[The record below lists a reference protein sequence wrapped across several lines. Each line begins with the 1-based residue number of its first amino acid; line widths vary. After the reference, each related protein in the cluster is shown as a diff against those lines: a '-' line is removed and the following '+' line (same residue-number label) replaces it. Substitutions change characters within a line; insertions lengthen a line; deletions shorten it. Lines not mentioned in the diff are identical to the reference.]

1 MSKLIKIIRKSAVFI
16 VLILLLLMVQAYS
29 DLSLPSY
36 TSDIVNVGIQQGG
49 ITTAYPT
56 VIRKSQLD
64 KFKLFATN
72 DEVKTIETY
81 YELVSPGSDSYTKL
95 KVENSNLV
103 NQDLYVI
110 KDELTEKQSEELA
123 FAISL
128 PQMIVSAIGSSDML
142 PDFTELEGLPP
153 KKRTALINSI
163 RENVAQKI
171 TVNDSS
177 TINQMGITL
186 VKSEYEAIG
195 MDTAKMQYTSIITIG
210 LKMLALS
217 ALSMTASIFIS
228 FFASWVAARTGRD
241 TRKLVFNRVLRF
253 TNREFNDFS
262 TASLITRS
270 TNDIQQVQMFMVMLL
285 RMMLFAPIMGIGSFI
300 KVLNSNAKMSWIIG
314 LAVALVILLVLLL
327 LGFTLKKFQLLQ
339 KLIDR
344 LNLVARE
351 ILTGLPVI
359 RAFTNEKHEEER
371 FDDANRNLTKTN
383 LFLNRSMALMMPT
396 MMLIMNA
403 VTVLIVWVG
412 AQHIDAGNLLVG
424 ELMAFIQYA
433 MHIIMS
439 FLMLSMTSIM
449 FPRAIVSIKRIAEVL
464 DKEIS
469 ITDPKQEKAL
479 IESKK
484 GVVEFKDV
492 YFRYPNAQEDVLN
505 NISFV
510 AEAGKTTAF
519 IGSTGSGKSTLIN
532 LIPRFFDVTGGKILV
547 DGVDIR
553 EVSQKALRDKIGY
566 VPQKGVLFSGTIAS
580 NISYSNPD
588 MSEDDIK
595 WAADIAQATEFIENT
610 PDKFDNPISQGGAN
624 VSGGQKQRL
633 SIARAISKKPDILI
647 FDDSFSAL
655 DFKTDAK
662 LRKALAESTSNATVL
677 IVAQRISTVINA
689 DRIVVLDDGAIAGI
703 GTHKELLKSCE
714 VYQQIASSQLSKEEL
729 ENE

>member
-142 PDFTELEGLPP
+142 PNFTELEGLPP

-469 ITDPKQEKAL
+469 ITDPKQEKAF
-479 IESKK
+479 IESIK

-588 MSEDDIK
+588 MSEYDIK